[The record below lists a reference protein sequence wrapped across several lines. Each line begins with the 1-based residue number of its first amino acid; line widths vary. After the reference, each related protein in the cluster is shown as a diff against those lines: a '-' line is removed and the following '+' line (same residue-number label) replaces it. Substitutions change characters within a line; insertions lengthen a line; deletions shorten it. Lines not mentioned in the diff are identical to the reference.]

1 MKTVIAFMEEVS
13 SHQLEDLLSVSE
25 SLFGLNYHDVHYF
38 KINKNELII
47 TACFDH
53 KLIGFLKI
61 ILEKD
66 NKVRI
71 DCIGVSKKFQRKG
84 IASSLLHHYFQN
96 HHWTNHIYAIAWKT
110 SDGIHAQ
117 KLFKKFKMK
126 AVKNLGLIWKNKCN
140 VDFQCPYK
148 LSTCNC
154 EAILFKRDSI

>member
-1 MKTVIAFMEEVS
+1 MEEIS
-13 SHQLEDLLSVSE
+13 PHQLEELLSVSE

-71 DCIGVSKKFQRKG
+71 DCIGVSKKVPAQRNCLQF
-84 IASSLLHHYFQN
+84 ASPLFSKPSLDKSYL
-96 HHWTNHIYAIAWKT
+96 
-110 SDGIHAQ
+110 
-117 KLFKKFKMK
+117 
-126 AVKNLGLIWKNKCN
+126 CN
-140 VDFQCPYK
+140 SLEDFGWNSRSK
-148 LSTCNC
+148 
-154 EAILFKRDSI
+154 II